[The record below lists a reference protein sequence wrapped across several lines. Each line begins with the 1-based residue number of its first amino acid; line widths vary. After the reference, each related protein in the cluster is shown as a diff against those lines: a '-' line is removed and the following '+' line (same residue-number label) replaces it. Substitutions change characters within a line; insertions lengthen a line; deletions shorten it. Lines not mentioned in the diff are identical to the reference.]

1 MTRIGVPAAAGPAG
15 WAARLLFVSG
25 IGCTIVGLYIALFKS
40 LGERDP
46 GHLWL
51 LGLSVMG
58 FGAAGSFVG
67 FIAVFILQ
75 PNRGNPP
82 VTADP
87 QWYWYPWVVLIGTA
101 VALLCLSC
109 GLRLIG
115 DWQRSNVA
123 VTATASGCTSDS
135 SDSGTTYSCTYD
147 WDWNGAHHTQARP
160 ANGQYDDGSPV
171 QLQIDPVTGGAD
183 DHSLTDMVYSFIGA
197 GAIGLFD
204 LLLCVGIGMEVA
216 DRRGDFRR
224 WLTYQAWWRRL
235 PERRRADPE
244 PTAEPVIE
252 DARATYAAGVIE
264 DARPPSTD
272 KDCRCSGY

>member
-1 MTRIGVPAAAGPAG
+1 MIRIGLSAAAGLTG

-25 IGCTIVGLYIALFKS
+25 IGCTVVGLYIALFKS

-51 LGLSVMG
+51 LGLTVMG
-58 FGAAGSFVG
+58 FGAAGSLAGFTVVFV
-67 FIAVFILQ
+67 LR
-75 PNRGNPP
+75 PNRAHPP

-87 QWYWYPWVVLIGTA
+87 EWYGYPWLLLIAAA

-109 GLRLIG
+109 GLRLVG
-115 DWQRSNVA
+115 DWQRSNA
-123 VTATASGCTSDS
+123 TVTATASGCTSDS

-147 WDWNGAHHTQARP
+147 WDWNGAHHTQGRP
-160 ANGQYDDGSPV
+160 ANAQYEDGRSV
-171 QLQIDPVTGGAD
+171 RLWIDPVTGGAD

-204 LLLCVGIGMEVA
+204 LLLCVGVGIELV
-216 DRRGDFRR
+216 DHREHFRG

-235 PERRRADPE
+235 PGRRRPE
-244 PTAEPVIE
+244 PGPSAEPVIE
-252 DARATYAAGVIE
+252 DARPPYAAGVIE
-264 DARPPSTD
+264 DARPP
-272 KDCRCSGY
+272 GY